1 MPYEFLLSCYDSTN
15 DSTLTATV
23 LPGDDFAFEI
33 HRSCR
38 YIYRYKT
45 GSKDSKK
52 APAEA
57 GAQG

>member
-1 MPYEFLLSCYDSTN
+1 MPHEFLLSYDSTN

-23 LPGDDFAFEI
+23 LPGDDFVCEI
-33 HRSCR
+33 RRSCR

-45 GSKDSKK
+45 SSKDSKK

-57 GAQG
+57 GARG